1 MQEDSAAGVQL
12 ARWVRFGVVFLVVLV
27 GSAVFYSLREI
38 FLPLIVSLIIAYL
51 LNPFVLALEA
61 RAVSRKAAV
70 SLLTALSTAVG
81 VGFAWLITPIFTNEL
96 TELRRILPGKL
107 LAAKTSLMSREQA
120 LARDHPILRD
130 RNIVADL
137 FGKVEEHLS
146 GASTAFPDWLAS
158 HSAALVMVLLIPFFV
173 FFFLRDGEA
182 WLKKIFTTLPAR
194 SVETVLSLVTEFNTA
209 LGNYLRSLIVDAIL
223 VGSLIG
229 VGLLAV
235 GLDYAIVIG
244 IISGVG
250 NFIPYLGPVLGTIL
264 AVVAAVLGG
273 GGGLLVKAL
282 IVVGAVKLLDDWIF
296 QPLIVG
302 HGTDV
307 HPVLVVVSVFIGGH
321 VLGIVGMVIA
331 VPLTAIVQV
340 TLRIAMERYRFSHD
354 LRGGMPLPAPRV
366 IV

>member
-1 MQEDSAAGVQL
+1 MSRPAAADVQL
-12 ARWVRFGVVFLVVLV
+12 ARWVRFGVLFLVVLV
-27 GSAVFYSLREI
+27 GAAVFYSLREI

-51 LNPFVLALEA
+51 LNPLVLAMEA
-61 RAVSRKAAV
+61 RAIRREAAV
-70 SLLTALSTAVG
+70 TLLTGFSTALG
-81 VGFAWLITPIFTNEL
+81 VAFIWFVTPLFMKEIL
-96 TELRRILPGKL
+96 ELRRILPEKIQAARASL
-107 LAAKTSLMSREQA
+107 VSMEQMLAEGN
-120 LARDHPILRD
+120 PILRS
-130 RNIVADL
+130 RHIVESL
-137 FGKVEEHLS
+137 FRKIEEHLS
-146 GASTAFPDWLAS
+146 GASTALPDWLAS

-182 WLKKIFTTLPAR
+182 WIKRMFTSLPAQ
-194 SVETVLSLVTEFNTA
+194 SVETVLSLFTEFNTA

-229 VGLLAV
+229 VGLLAI

-250 NFIPYLGPVLGTIL
+250 NFIPYLGPILGTIL

-273 GGGLLVKAL
+273 GGGLLVKAMV
-282 IVVGAVKLLDDWIF
+282 VVGTVKLLDDWIF

-340 TLRIAMERYRFSHD
+340 TLRIVMERYRFAHD
-354 LRGGMPLPAPRV
+354 LRRGVPLPAPRV